1 MTATP
6 RAPPTPAAE
15 KGASLWK
22 VRKGPRYTLHRPAI
36 HYADPTHFQL
46 PCAVPSAAAKADLR
60 FPPAILRVSA
70 TPRRRLGAVCA
81 AVRPLCAA
89 KPGHHTQY
97 RRGPD
102 ALSGKAVLRCN
113 WRMAASEVAPAGG
126 PPGLG
131 AAEALG
137 AGGGG
142 RGGVLLSAAER
153 EFVTKSVEQGVRPD
167 GRERL
172 ASRSIHLETGVIPG
186 AFGSAQAQCGGTK
199 VGPLSGGS
207 RAGMR
212 TASCACLRA
221 HAVPIH
227 VQVVAAVKAELVSPA
242 PPPAAPGGRI
252 EVSVTCSL
260 TASPLFEGARGEAV
274 SVILFALLPHAFGCC
289 A

>member
-1 MTATP
+1 MESAQGTAVHASPPCKPPLCRSHPLSTSLR
-6 RAPPTPAAE
+6 RALRGRQGRFGVFAFPACNSTCECHPAPTP
-15 KGASLWK
+15 
-22 VRKGPRYTLHRPAI
+22 
-36 HYADPTHFQL
+36 
-46 PCAVPSAAAKADLR
+46 
-60 FPPAILRVSA
+60 
-70 TPRRRLGAVCA
+70 GAVCA

>member
-1 MTATP
+1 MESAQGTAVHASPPCKPPLCRSHSLSTSLRRALRGRQGRFGVFAFPACNSTCECHPAPTP
-6 RAPPTPAAE
+6 GAVWRRLCCSPPTVCSKTGTPY
-15 KGASLWK
+15 S
-22 VRKGPRYTLHRPAI
+22 
-36 HYADPTHFQL
+36 
-46 PCAVPSAAAKADLR
+46 
-60 FPPAILRVSA
+60 IL
-70 TPRRRLGAVCA
+70 
-81 AVRPLCAA
+81 
-89 KPGHHTQY
+89 Y

-102 ALSGKAVLRCN
+102 ALSGKGVLRCN

-199 VGPLSGGS
+199 VGPLSGRS
-207 RAGMR
+207 CAGMR
-212 TASCACLRA
+212 TASCACLGA
-221 HAVPIH
+221 HTVPIH
-227 VQVVAAVKAELVSPA
+227 AQVVAAVKAELVSPA

-274 SVILFALLPHAFGCC
+274 SVILFALLHHAFGCC

>member
-1 MTATP
+1 MQIPSTFNFLAPCPQAP
-6 RAPPTPAAE
+6 RPPRQICVSRLQFYVCHPAPAWRRLCCSPPTVCS
-15 KGASLWK
+15 KTG
-22 VRKGPRYTLHRPAI
+22 
-36 HYADPTHFQL
+36 
-46 PCAVPSAAAKADLR
+46 
-60 FPPAILRVSA
+60 
-70 TPRRRLGAVCA
+70 TPYSIST
-81 AVRPLCAA
+81 PI
-89 KPGHHTQY
+89 